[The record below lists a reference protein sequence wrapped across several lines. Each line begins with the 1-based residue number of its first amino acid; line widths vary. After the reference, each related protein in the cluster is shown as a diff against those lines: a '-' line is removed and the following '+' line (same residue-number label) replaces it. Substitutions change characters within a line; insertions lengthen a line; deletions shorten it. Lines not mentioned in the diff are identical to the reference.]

1 MTVSVD
7 FSQLHPAAKATW
19 TAIARLVTA
28 TDTRTWVVV
37 GGQMVAIH
45 ATVWGVEVPR
55 ATDDGDIVVDV
66 RTFTRSALRE
76 VADALVADGFDSEQ
90 SPERIVR
97 FMKGDAKIDLLA
109 PDGLGANP
117 VETGKGRVV
126 QAPSATQAIERAETI
141 IVELAS
147 ERFAIRTPNLLGAI
161 IAKSAAATE
170 IVSATR
176 FDKEKHE
183 RDRNPADVRST
194 RPDVATECGSDD
206 EERSTATDRRQS
218 SFPRRCPPLLVRRQ
232 QSERHR
238 DSAQRAPRLAHP
250 SPGSKTRIH
259 PTQH

>member
-1 MTVSVD
+1 MTRSVD

-19 TAIARLVTA
+19 TAIGRLATA
-28 TDTRTWVVV
+28 TDTRTWAVV

-90 SPERIVR
+90 SPEGIVR

-109 PDGLGANP
+109 PDGLGADP

-126 QAPSATQAIERAETI
+126 QAPGATQAIERAETI
-141 IVELAS
+141 IVELAN

-161 IAKSAAATE
+161 VAKSAAATE
-170 IVSATR
+170 VVSATR
-176 FDKEKHE
+176 FDNEKHE
-183 RDRNPADVRST
+183 RDL
-194 RPDVATECGSDD
+194 ATLLMCAAHDPMLQQHAAAMTKKDRQRLTAACRAFHDD
-206 EERSTATDRRQS
+206 
-218 SFPRRCPPLLVRRQ
+218 
-232 QSERHR
+232 
-238 DSAQRAPRLAHP
+238 AHP
-250 SPGSKTRIH
+250 CWSDGSNQSDIETVLDVLLG
-259 PTQH
+259 

>member
-1 MTVSVD
+1 MTITVD

-19 TAIARLVTA
+19 TAIARLAIA
-28 TDTRTWVVV
+28 TDTRTWAVV
-37 GGQMVAIH
+37 GGQMVAVH

-66 RTFTRSALRE
+66 RTFTRSALRQ

-90 SPERIVR
+90 SPEGIVR

-109 PDGLGANP
+109 PDGLGADP

-126 QAPSATQAIERAETI
+126 QAPGATQAIERAETI

-161 IAKSAAATE
+161 VAKSAAATE
-170 IVSATR
+170 VVSATR

-183 RDRNPADVRST
+183 RDL
-194 RPDVATECGSDD
+194 ATLLMCAAQDPMLQQNAAAMTKKDRQRLTAARRAFHDD
-206 EERSTATDRRQS
+206 
-218 SFPRRCPPLLVRRQ
+218 
-232 QSERHR
+232 
-238 DSAQRAPRLAHP
+238 AHP
-250 SPGSKTRIH
+250 CWSDGSNQSDIETVLDVLLG
-259 PTQH
+259 